1 MKKKKCAERACLGAG
16 LLRAEHIGGDAYTR
30 YIQPRQG
37 ALEVAHEKGTGL
49 ALRIK
54 VMSRKVLGVPNL
66 EFPHSALGDI
76 DGIPDG
82 EQLRNV
88 FVGNE
93 KRHRSRAERE

>member
-1 MKKKKCAERACLGAG
+1 MRIP
-16 LLRAEHIGGDAYTR
+16 RHI
-30 YIQPRQG
+30 QLRQG

-54 VMSRKVLGVPNL
+54 VMSRKVLGVPDL

-76 DGIPDG
+76 DGISHG